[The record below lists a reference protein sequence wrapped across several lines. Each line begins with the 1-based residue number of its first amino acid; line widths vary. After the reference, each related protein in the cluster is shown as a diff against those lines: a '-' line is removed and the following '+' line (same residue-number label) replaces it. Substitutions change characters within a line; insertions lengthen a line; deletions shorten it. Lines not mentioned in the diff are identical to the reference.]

1 MTVAEFFGCAGLA
14 FGPAMAMF
22 TFTIAHDPIR
32 IIILIAAGFFWLLAL
47 LLSSILW
54 FAVVPLRTHLA
65 FGMFFSVLFQVS
77 VGVFRIATIKKTL
90 NRHHFLVFYT

>member
-1 MTVAEFFGCAGLA
+1 MTVAEFFGCAFLA
-14 FGPAMAMF
+14 FGPAIAMF

-54 FAVVPLRTHLA
+54 FAVVPLRTTLA
-65 FGMFFSVLFQVS
+65 FGMVFSVLFQV
-77 VGVFRIATIKKTL
+77 GVTRVNESFPD
-90 NRHHFLVFYT
+90 